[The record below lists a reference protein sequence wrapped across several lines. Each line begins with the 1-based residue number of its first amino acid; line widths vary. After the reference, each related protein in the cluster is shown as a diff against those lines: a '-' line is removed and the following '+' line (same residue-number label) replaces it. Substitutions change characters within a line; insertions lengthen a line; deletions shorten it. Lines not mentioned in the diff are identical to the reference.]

1 MASSKATGASALLGV
16 VVDAPS
22 DLYAV
27 GRPGIDLG
35 IVAAPTTSPTAAAGG
50 AGLLTGS
57 FGYRV
62 AYGQPNGALTPPS
75 PFKTT
80 VGNVTISHLGLD
92 DLAAAGTYTGAGYP
106 VFDVQ
111 IDANGSPDT
120 FKWNKNGGTY
130 TSSVACTL
138 AASPTTLSDG
148 VTVAFG
154 SVTGHTAPGW
164 SISTAAVG
172 TPDGPP
178 ATGAGTYSA
187 STAAVF
193 DIVIDD
199 AADGP
204 ATFKWRETGGTGS
217 DWTFTVPT
225 TDASPITLIDGVT
238 VTFTTPGT
246 FGFTLG
252 DSWKITVAP
261 VPPDEWHVIAA
272 QTVVALSNQM
282 AHLTSVPTSGDP
294 SVDRRVFERT
304 SDGGATWVIAGTLYD
319 NSTAEFYDN
328 GPVLDTSK
336 RLPTSNQTGA
346 NYGFTFLEPDSF
358 DLEPEFSNLKVVAL
372 LGTAGSPRAIP
383 GNIKIADTPKSDLR
397 PADMLPILLAGA
409 GVPDSYTQIAGE
421 PTQIATWAA
430 TTGKRNPRTI
440 SALAYQGSSN
450 VPPNFLYQIA
460 TDELDFTFANGKIES
475 IAPKF
480 TGTNFGTSAPAVQI
494 SGTGTWAGTFA
505 AIGQRYDANALTDSV
520 FVKITQALSG
530 DTVKFKVS
538 VDTHASAGGGS
549 YGSEYTL
556 YVNDTSK
563 NQTKGG
569 LQYND
574 AIELMDQTGLY
585 LGADVGSNRQPFLL
599 VATAPL
605 TTDLNVGDIYELLP
619 SAAIPGVGAAP
630 YSGVP
635 ARFAQGPRFT
645 DAHITL
651 YQDGNVIEATSGT
664 LKLMWPKKAVS
675 SLCAG
680 ARTVIDMPNEGFFG
694 ASMTIA
700 RYLDATTYRQII
712 RTDSRA
718 HINIALVGER
728 IPVNPGV
735 LSTYRESLIMD
746 FPQVVLESVKAP
758 VTGQV
763 LVVESI
769 SAAAEQPDDSSKD
782 LYTMTLTTRQGWRL
796 PS

>member
-16 VVDAPS
+16 AVDAPS

-27 GRPGIDLG
+27 GRPGINMNQVG
-35 IVAAPTTSPTAAAGG
+35 SPTGG
-50 AGLLTGS
+50 GLTVTASVGDGNLTGS
-57 FGYRV
+57 FCYRY
-62 AYGQPNGALTPPS
+62 AFGSPDGALTAPGAPVM
-75 PFKTT
+75 TM
-80 VGNVTISHLGLD
+80 VE
-92 DLAAAGTYTGAGYP
+92 AAGTPTPIVNDLTASGTVGTLFPNVYTLTVTTA
-106 VFDVQ
+106 
-111 IDANGSPDT
+111 
-120 FKWNKNGGTY
+120 GGTDKFDW
-130 TSSVACTL
+130 TDLHGNADFAVSMVAATPVPL
-138 AASPTTLSDG
+138 GSDG
-148 VTVAFG
+148 VEATFAA
-154 SVTGHTAPGW
+154 STGHSLGDTWTLTA
-164 SISTAAVG
+164 TATATTVTSKNMVLTTIG
-172 TPDGPP
+172 TGGPP
-178 ATGAGTYSA
+178 T
-187 STAAVF
+187 
-193 DIVIDD
+193 DKRVIE
-199 AADGP
+199 
-204 ATFKWRETGGTGS
+204 RS
-217 DWTFTVPT
+217 D
-225 TDASPITLIDGVT
+225 
-238 VTFTTPGT
+238 
-246 FGFTLG
+246 
-252 DSWKITVAP
+252 
-261 VPPDEWHVIAA
+261 
-272 QTVVALSNQM
+272 
-282 AHLTSVPTSGDP
+282 
-294 SVDRRVFERT
+294 
-304 SDGGATWVIAGTLYD
+304 DGGATWAICGTVYD
-319 NSTAEFYDN
+319 NTTATFTDSTV
-328 GPVLDTSK
+328 VLDKSK
-336 RLPTSNQTGA
+336 NLPKLNQTGA
-346 NYGFTFLEPDSF
+346 NYGFIFLEPDSF
-358 DLEPEFSNLKVVAL
+358 GLEPEFSNLKVVAL

-383 GNIKIADTPKSDLR
+383 GNIKIAGTPKSDLR

-409 GVPDSYTQIAGE
+409 GVPDSYTHVAGE

-460 TDELDFTFANGKIES
+460 TDELDFTFADGKIES

-480 TGTNFGTSAPAVQI
+480 TGTNYGTSAPAGLKV
-494 SGTGTWAGTFA
+494 AGDGGWPGAFA
-505 AIGQRYDANALTDSV
+505 AIGQRYDADPV
-520 FVKITQALSG
+520 
-530 DTVKFKVS
+530 
-538 VDTHASAGGGS
+538 
-549 YGSEYTL
+549 YTM

-574 AIELMDQTGLY
+574 AIELADQNGLY

-605 TTDLNVGDIYELLP
+605 ATTLHVGDIYELLP
-619 SAAIPGVGAAP
+619 TAAIPGVGSAP

-664 LKLMWPKKAVS
+664 LKMMWPKKAVS

-694 ASMTIA
+694 ANITIA

-735 LSTYRESLIMD
+735 LSTYRESLILD

-758 VTGQV
+758 VPGQV

-769 SAAAEQPDDSSKD
+769 SAAAEQPDD
-782 LYTMTLTTRQGWRL
+782 
-796 PS
+796 

>member
-27 GRPGIDLG
+27 GRPGIDMTVTTPPSGGGLTTTASVG
-35 IVAAPTTSPTAAAGG
+35 SGNLTGSFAYRIGFGTPDGTLTSPAPPVMTIVAAPG
-50 AGLLTGS
+50 
-57 FGYRV
+57 
-62 AYGQPNGALTPPS
+62 TPIPAQ
-75 PFKTT
+75 
-80 VGNVTISHLGLD
+80 N
-92 DLAAAGTYTGAGYP
+92 DLAAAGTSGSLFPNVYTLVVTTAGATDKFDWSDLYGNTGTAVSMVAATPVALGSDGVEATFTLATGHSLGDTWTLTATATVTTVTSKNIVLTTIQTGAG
-106 VFDVQ
+106 
-111 IDANGSPDT
+111 
-120 FKWNKNGGTY
+120 
-130 TSSVACTL
+130 
-138 AASPTTLSDG
+138 
-148 VTVAFG
+148 
-154 SVTGHTAPGW
+154 
-164 SISTAAVG
+164 
-172 TPDGPP
+172 
-178 ATGAGTYSA
+178 AT
-187 STAAVF
+187 
-193 DIVIDD
+193 
-199 AADGP
+199 
-204 ATFKWRETGGTGS
+204 
-217 DWTFTVPT
+217 
-225 TDASPITLIDGVT
+225 
-238 VTFTTPGT
+238 
-246 FGFTLG
+246 
-252 DSWKITVAP
+252 
-261 VPPDEWHVIAA
+261 
-272 QTVVALSNQM
+272 
-282 AHLTSVPTSGDP
+282 
-294 SVDRRVFERT
+294 DRRIIER
-304 SDGGATWVIAGTLYD
+304 SDDGGLTWAIAGTLYNNTAVTFTD
-319 NSTAEFYDN
+319 STV
-328 GPVLDTSK
+328 VLDKSK
-336 RLPTSNQTGA
+336 SLPKFNQTGA

-383 GNIKIADTPKSDLR
+383 GNIKIAGGPKSDLR

-409 GVPDSYTQIAGE
+409 GVPDSYAKVAGE
-421 PTQIATWAA
+421 PTWIANWAA

-480 TGTNFGTSAPAVQI
+480 TGANYGTSAPAVGV
-494 SGTGTWAGTFA
+494 SGDLEWPGSFA
-505 AIGQRYDANALTDSV
+505 AIGQRYDANADTDSV
-520 FVKITQALSG
+520 FIKITQALTA

-538 VDTHASAGGGS
+538 VDTHASAGANT
-549 YGSEYTL
+549 YGSEYTM

-574 AIELMDQTGLY
+574 AIELMDQNGLY

-605 TTDLNVGDIYELLP
+605 TSSLHVDDIYELLP
-619 SAAIPGVGAAP
+619 SALIPGIGSAP

-664 LKLMWPKKAVS
+664 LKLMWPKKAVT

-694 ASMTIA
+694 ANITIS

-735 LSTYRESLIMD
+735 LSTHRESLIMD

-763 LVVESI
+763 LVVETLTAS
-769 SAAAEQPDDSSKD
+769 AEQPDDTSKD
-782 LYTMTLTTRQGWRL
+782 LYSMVLTTRQGYRI
-796 PS
+796 PV

>member
-16 VVDAPS
+16 AVDAPS

-27 GRPGIDLG
+27 GRPGINMNQVG
-35 IVAAPTTSPTAAAGG
+35 SPTGG
-50 AGLLTGS
+50 GLTVTASVGDGNLTGS
-57 FGYRV
+57 FCYRY
-62 AYGQPNGALTPPS
+62 AFGSPDGALTAPGAPVM
-75 PFKTT
+75 TM
-80 VGNVTISHLGLD
+80 VE
-92 DLAAAGTYTGAGYP
+92 AAGTPTPIVNDLTASGTVGTLFPNVYTLTVTTA
-106 VFDVQ
+106 
-111 IDANGSPDT
+111 
-120 FKWNKNGGTY
+120 GGTDKFDW
-130 TSSVACTL
+130 TDLHGNADFAVSMVAATPVPL
-138 AASPTTLSDG
+138 GSDG
-148 VTVAFG
+148 VEATFAA
-154 SVTGHTAPGW
+154 STGHSLGDTWTLTA
-164 SISTAAVG
+164 TATATTVTSKNMVLTTIG
-172 TPDGPP
+172 TGGPP
-178 ATGAGTYSA
+178 T
-187 STAAVF
+187 
-193 DIVIDD
+193 DKRVIE
-199 AADGP
+199 
-204 ATFKWRETGGTGS
+204 RS
-217 DWTFTVPT
+217 D
-225 TDASPITLIDGVT
+225 
-238 VTFTTPGT
+238 
-246 FGFTLG
+246 
-252 DSWKITVAP
+252 
-261 VPPDEWHVIAA
+261 
-272 QTVVALSNQM
+272 
-282 AHLTSVPTSGDP
+282 
-294 SVDRRVFERT
+294 
-304 SDGGATWVIAGTLYD
+304 DGGATWAICGTVYD
-319 NSTAEFYDN
+319 NTTATFTDSTV
-328 GPVLDTSK
+328 VLDKSK
-336 RLPTSNQTGA
+336 NLPKLNQTGA

-383 GNIKIADTPKSDLR
+383 GNIKIAGTPKSDLR

-409 GVPDSYTQIAGE
+409 GVPDSYTQVAGE

-460 TDELDFTFANGKIES
+460 TDELDFTFADGKIES

-480 TGTNFGTSAPAVQI
+480 TGTNYGTSAPAGLKV
-494 SGTGTWAGTFA
+494 AGDGGWPGAFA
-505 AIGQRYDANALTDSV
+505 AIGQRYDADALTKSV
-520 FVKITQALSG
+520 FIKITQALSA
-530 DTVKFKVS
+530 DTVKFRVR
-538 VDTHASAGGGS
+538 VDTIGS
-549 YGSEYTL
+549 SGSGFTDAEPVYTM

-574 AIELMDQTGLY
+574 AIELADQNGLY

-605 TTDLNVGDIYELLP
+605 ATTLHVGDIYELLP
-619 SAAIPGVGAAP
+619 TAAIPGVGSAP

-664 LKLMWPKKAVS
+664 LKMMWPKKAVS

-694 ASMTIA
+694 ATITIA

-735 LSTYRESLIMD
+735 LSTHRESLILD

-763 LVVESI
+763 LVVETLTCS
-769 SAAAEQPDDSSKD
+769 AEQPDDTSKD
-782 LYTMTLTTRQGWRL
+782 LYTMALTTRQGWTI

>member
-27 GRPGIDLG
+27 GRPGIDMTVIG
-35 IVAAPTTSPTAAAGG
+35 SPDGTTLTTTASVG
-50 AGLLTGS
+50 AGNLSGS
-57 FGYRV
+57 FVYR
-62 AYGQPNGALTPPS
+62 YRFGTPNGALSDPS
-75 PFKTT
+75 NPIMT
-80 VGNVTISHLGLD
+80 VH
-92 DLAAAGTYTGAGYP
+92 AA
-106 VFDVQ
+106 DV
-111 IDANGSPDT
+111 G
-120 FKWNKNGGTY
+120 
-130 TSSVACTL
+130 
-138 AASPTTLSDG
+138 
-148 VTVAFG
+148 TVAIP
-154 SVTGHTAPGW
+154 SDLTAGGVPVAYFPNVYTLR
-164 SISTAAVG
+164 ITTAG
-172 TPDGPP
+172 TPDVMAWSDLYGN
-178 ATGAGTYSA
+178 TG
-187 STAAVF
+187 TA
-193 DIVIDD
+193 IDVVL
-199 AADGP
+199 
-204 ATFKWRETGGTGS
+204 T
-217 DWTFTVPT
+217 
-225 TDASPITLIDGVT
+225 PITLGDNVTATFGHTTGYSLGDTWTITNVATSTT
-238 VTFTTPGT
+238 VTSKALDLASVGAGGVPTDRRIVERSADGGLTWGVAGTIYNNTTT
-246 FGFTLG
+246 AFV
-252 DSWKITVAP
+252 DN
-261 VPPDEWHVIAA
+261 
-272 QTVVALSNQM
+272 TVVIPVSN
-282 AHLTSVPTSGDP
+282 
-294 SVDRRVFERT
+294 
-304 SDGGATWVIAGTLYD
+304 
-319 NSTAEFYDN
+319 
-328 GPVLDTSK
+328 
-336 RLPTSNQTGA
+336 LPKFNQTGA

-383 GNIKIADTPKSDLR
+383 GNIKIAGTPKSDLR

-409 GVPDSYTQIAGE
+409 GLPDSYAQIAGE
-421 PTQIATWAA
+421 PTRIATWAA

-440 SALAYQGSSN
+440 SAFAYQGSSN

-480 TGTNFGTSAPAVQI
+480 TGTNYGTSAPAVPL
-494 SGTGTWAGTFA
+494 SGAGPWAGTFA

-520 FVKITQALSG
+520 FIKITQAWTTHG
-530 DTVKFKVS
+530 DPVKFKVN
-538 VDTHASAGGGS
+538 VGTHASAGTGT

-556 YVNDTSK
+556 YTNATSD

-574 AIELMDQTGLY
+574 AIELADQNGLY

-599 VATAPL
+599 VATAPF
-605 TTDLNVGDIYELLP
+605 TTDLTTGDIYELLP
-619 SAAIPGVGAAP
+619 SAAIPGIGAAP

-645 DAHITL
+645 DAHITI

-664 LKLMWPKKAVS
+664 LKMMWPKKAVS
-675 SLCAG
+675 ALCAG

-694 ASMTIA
+694 ANMTIS
-700 RYLDATTYRQII
+700 RYLDTTTYRQII

-735 LSTYRESLIMD
+735 LSTYRESLILD

-758 VTGQV
+758 VPGQV

>member
-1 MASSKATGASALLGV
+1 MASSKATGAAALLGV
-16 VVDAPS
+16 AIDAPS

-27 GRPGIDLG
+27 GRPGIDLDL
-35 IVAAPTTSPTAAAGG
+35 VAAPTTSPTATAGS
-50 AGLLTGS
+50 AGHLTGS
-57 FGYRV
+57 FAYRCS
-62 AYGQPNGALTPPS
+62 YGQKTGALTSPS
-75 PFKTT
+75 AVAVSVGASAAIPTPLLSDLTSGGTFSGTHTDLFEINVDKSGAPDTFRWRNNAGPWTSGVSIVGGAMALTDGVTATFGATT
-80 VGNVTISHLGLD
+80 GHQAFSVTEDSSGVTGTN
-92 DLAAAGTYTGAGYP
+92 DLTNSGIYTGAAAA
-106 VFDVQ
+106 VFEIVVDGDST
-111 IDANGSPDT
+111 INT
-120 FKWNKNGGTY
+120 YKWRKNGGAW
-130 TSSVACTL
+130 SSPSVSMTGGMVLMA
-138 AASPTTLSDG
+138 DG
-148 VTVAFG
+148 I
-154 SVTGHTAPGW
+154 
-164 SISTAAVG
+164 SIQF
-172 TPDGPP
+172 D
-178 ATGAGTYSA
+178 ATGTH
-187 STAAVF
+187 
-193 DIVIDD
+193 
-199 AADGP
+199 
-204 ATFKWRETGGTGS
+204 
-217 DWTFTVPT
+217 
-225 TDASPITLIDGVT
+225 
-238 VTFTTPGT
+238 
-246 FGFTLG
+246 TLG
-252 DSWKITVAP
+252 DTWLLNVVAAPDSWTITAGP
-261 VPPDEWHVIAA
+261 TLT
-272 QTVVALSNQM
+272 TVVAKQM
-282 AHLTSVPTSGDP
+282 ALTAIPQSGDP
-294 SVDRRVFERT
+294 SVDRRVIERT
-304 SDGGATWVIAGTLYD
+304 SDGGLTWTICGTIYD
-319 NSTAEFYDN
+319 NSGVGTFTDDA
-328 GPVLDTSK
+328 PTLDTSK
-336 RLPTSNQTGA
+336 KLPTLNQTGA

-383 GNIKIADTPKSDLR
+383 GNIKIAGTPKSDLR

-421 PTQIATWAA
+421 PTRIATWAA

-440 SALAYQGSSN
+440 SAFAYQGSPN

-480 TGTNFGTSAPAVQI
+480 TGTNYGTSAPAVPL
-494 SGTGTWAGTFA
+494 SGAGPWAGTFA

-520 FVKITQALSG
+520 FIKITQAWTTHG
-530 DTVKFKVS
+530 DPVKFKVN
-538 VDTHASAGGGS
+538 VGTHASAGTGT

-556 YVNDTSK
+556 YTNATSD

-574 AIELMDQTGLY
+574 AIELMDQNGLY

-599 VATAPL
+599 VATAPF
-605 TTDLNVGDIYELLP
+605 TTDLTTGDIYELLP
-619 SAAIPGVGAAP
+619 SAAIPGVGSAP

-664 LKLMWPKKAVS
+664 LKMMWPKKAVS
-675 SLCAG
+675 ALCAG

-694 ASMTIA
+694 ASMTIS

-735 LSTYRESLIMD
+735 LSTYRESLILD

-782 LYTMTLTTRQGWRL
+782 LYTMTLTTRQGYRI